1 MQRRAPRV
9 DRSLAYKASFL
20 HESFIDNDELL
31 QSDSEGEDS
40 THLEKLLEE
49 QLDFDDG
56 IKEEEEEEEDHSH
69 RFSSE
74 ESDDDD
80 DDEEQPVDDSNTD
93 SAVDV
98 SYKSSTGGGGSN
110 HHQNQQAQRV
120 VHQRQASYKSQTS
133 DDATNDTT
141 SSNKT
146 TPSACHISGY
156 GFNSALRQASQSTID
171 SSKNSDTTTTP
182 NELAA
187 HVAQSAHEHFQL
199 NLPSYLKD
207 EYDSRDAMGLFS
219 TNEIIIGPL
228 LGSGEF
234 SHVYEIKAFR
244 PNIKLEQNVSN
255 SVIQQLSQQEI
266 DTRKYMKSRE
276 RYHDSKKCTYAVK
289 HLRPTLLD
297 KYSKVEYAQSASDI
311 ALEAEFLKTLS
322 HPNIIKLRG
331 VSYLGPGGF
340 VQGKLILLYVRSVRG
355 VCVVLFLMCKVFAA
369 GGGWGE
375 SRRLGIFYCSI
386 SGGGGA
392 GE

>member
-49 QLDFDDG
+49 QLDIDG
-56 IKEEEEEEEDHSH
+56 IKEEEEEEDHSH

-120 VHQRQASYKSQTS
+120 VHQREASYKSQTS

-375 SRRLGIFYCSI
+375 SRRLGGSFIAALV
-386 SGGGGA
+386 GGVQVNEG
-392 GE
+392 